1 MNIAL
6 VLCLAN
12 ISRDDV
18 IDSLEYPNL
27 STKSISY
34 LQSELL
40 NKLFQN
46 AMGAYGKVSRNSDG
60 IRSLQGLALLILYFE
75 INFVTD
81 FHVNYSITSVL
92 IRYAKELGIH
102 RVESSKQ

>member
-1 MNIAL
+1 MFGQYFK
-6 VLCLAN
+6 
-12 ISRDDV
+12 DDV

-46 AMGAYGKVSRNSDG
+46 AMGAYGKVSEIVMEFDRYKGWHCSFFTLKLTL
-60 IRSLQGLALLILYFE
+60 SLIFM
-75 INFVTD
+75 
-81 FHVNYSITSVL
+81 
-92 IRYAKELGIH
+92 
-102 RVESSKQ
+102 